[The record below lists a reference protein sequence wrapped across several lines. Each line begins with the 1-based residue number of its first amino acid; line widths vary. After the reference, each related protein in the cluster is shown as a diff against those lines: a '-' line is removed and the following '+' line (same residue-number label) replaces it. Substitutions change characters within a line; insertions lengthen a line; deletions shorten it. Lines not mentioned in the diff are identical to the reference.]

1 MNDLLFYIFS
11 FFSIVFA
18 LCIVVSKNPVH
29 SILSLILV
37 FFNVAGFFIVLGVE
51 FLGILFIIV
60 YVGAVAVLF
69 LFVIMMLNI
78 KLINFGISMYRYIP
92 ILLIFGVIFFFEFFF
107 VFFFDLIHVNDQSLF
122 LLISEQNYLYTNFI
136 NNWLMLSFSFNNLD
150 VLSNVIYT
158 FFAYLF
164 FISGLILLVSM
175 LGAISLTLHKRND
188 VKKQQIYKQIQTN
201 FSDSIIWRS

>member
-1 MNDLLFYIFS
+1 
-11 FFSIVFA
+11 
-18 LCIVVSKNPVH
+18 
-29 SILSLILV
+29 
-37 FFNVAGFFIVLGVE
+37 
-51 FLGILFIIV
+51 
-60 YVGAVAVLF
+60 
-69 LFVIMMLNI
+69 
-78 KLINFGISMYRYIP
+78 MYRYIP